1 MTTFEERYDK
11 LNPEQRDAVDSIS
24 GPLLVVAGPGTGKTE
39 ILSLRVANIIRK
51 TDTAPKNILCLT
63 FTTSAAYNMRERLT
77 QLIGR
82 EAYKV
87 EINTF
92 HSFGVDIISTY
103 PEYFYKGMTFNPVDE
118 VSQIEI
124 LEEILSDLPYDND
137 LGNLH
142 PEGGYV
148 YLKDIKSVIGELKKA
163 GITPD
168 EFREILLVNK
178 KSLENLN
185 PPIHTIFSQRVSKK
199 LVDSIEDFVE
209 NLSPIDLGDTISF
222 NLKSIPEVLQSSLK
236 ETLDNVVNLAKTTP
250 LSDWKRDM
258 TTKDD
263 SGTQILKDT
272 KYIEK
277 LFSLA
282 DVYEKYQGLMYER
295 RYYDFDDMIL
305 NAISGIEE
313 NNSLKYELQDR
324 YEYILVD
331 EFQDTND
338 AQMKLINQITTYD
351 EPDRIPNIMAVG
363 DDDQAIYKFQGA
375 ELSNILNFTDTY
387 PETKIVTITSNYRS
401 TQEILDVARHV
412 IRQGNERL
420 ERKYSHIDK
429 NITSAGENSGGGAI
443 YCELLPT
450 ILHEY
455 YWVASKVKELIK
467 AGKSPS
473 DIAVIA
479 RKHKNLEEIALLF
492 NEFALPINYDR
503 NNNVLEEPHVHQLI
517 QICKFISSLCRK
529 AMDEADE
536 LLPEI
541 ISYPFWGLKRNTIWE
556 IAKTAER
563 SGKERIPWLD
573 VMQEHEDEYIRQIAD
588 FFIYLGTLSSHETL
602 ERVLDEIMGASG
614 DLVPD
619 SEEDEVESKTED
631 NDQRFISKF
640 KQYYFGKEQL
650 KQNSINYLKFL
661 SSLRAFVQAIRD
673 HKKDQV
679 LKVEDLLVFLELHEK
694 NNLPVID
701 SSPFVN
707 AHNSVSLMT
716 VHKAKGQEFDTVF
729 VINCQE
735 QVWTKGGKGSNLPL
749 PMNLPIAPAG
759 DTEDDHLRLFYVAVT
774 RAKNDLYLTSHEF
787 TNNGKESSLLQFVI
801 PPVDEDKANNQL
813 IDNLTFKK
821 PEADINELSQTQQVL
836 TTSWESYHKLPIVYD
851 ESAIFE
857 KIIEHYQLSVTHLN
871 NFLNIERG
879 GPQLFFEH
887 NLLRF
892 PQSKGLAG
900 SFGSAVHQT
909 LESIYK
915 YVKKTNSLPTLEDVL
930 EWFHKELQYERLS
943 KKEFDFYSKKG
954 TDALTLFY
962 EKKINTFH
970 KSHLSEFNFRNQ
982 GVVIDNAHLTGKID
996 KMVPLSDT
1004 EISVHDY
1011 KTGKPKANWKGS
1023 APYEKSLLYNYQRQL
1038 IFYKILVE
1046 NSKDF
1051 GDKYEVNRGMLEFVE
1066 PKNEEL
1072 IDLPLEIKTEDVVRL
1087 TELIKIV
1094 YKKIRDLDFPDTS
1107 EYKQNLS
1114 GIIAFEDDLLDG
1126 KI

>member
-1 MTTFEERYDK
+1 MTTFEERYNK
-11 LNPEQRDAVDSIS
+11 LNPEQRDAVDSIN

-77 QLIGR
+77 KLIGR

-103 PEYFYKGMTFNPVDE
+103 PEYFYKGMTFNAVDE

-124 LEEILSDLPYDND
+124 LEEILSELPYDND

-148 YLKDIKSVIGELKKA
+148 YLKDIKSAIGELKKA

-185 PPIHTIFSQRVSKK
+185 PPIHSIFSQRITKK
-199 LVDSIEDFVE
+199 LIDSIEDFVE
-209 NLSPIDLGDTISF
+209 KLSPIDLGDTVSF

-236 ETLDNVVNLAKTTP
+236 EALDDVAKSSKATP

-277 LFSLA
+277 LFSLS
-282 DVYEKYQGLMYER
+282 DIYEKYQDLMYER

-305 NAISGIEE
+305 NAIKGIEE
-313 NNSLKYELQDR
+313 NNTLKYELQDR

-338 AQMKLINQITTYD
+338 AQMKLITQITTYD

-387 PETKIVTITSNYRS
+387 PETKIVAITSNYRS
-401 TQEILDVARHV
+401 TQEILDVARYV
-412 IRQGNERL
+412 IKQGRERL
-420 ERKYSHIDK
+420 ENKHSFIDK
-429 NITSAGENSGGGAI
+429 TIISAGENSSGAAI
-443 YCELLPT
+443 YSELLPT

-455 YWVASKVKELIK
+455 YWIASKVKELIQD
-467 AGKSPS
+467 GKSPS

-479 RKHKNLEEIALLF
+479 RKHKNLEEIAQLF
-492 NEFALPINYDR
+492 NEFSLPINYDR

-517 QICKFISSLCRK
+517 QICKFVSSLCRK

-563 SGKERIPWLD
+563 SGKERKPWLD
-573 VMQEHEDEYIRQIAD
+573 VMQEHEDKYIRQIAD
-588 FFIYLGTLSSHETL
+588 FLIYLGTLSSHETL

-614 DLVPD
+614 DLAPD
-619 SEEDEVESKTED
+619 SEEDEVENETDDAGK
-631 NDQRFISKF
+631 RFISRF

-679 LKVEDLLVFLELHEK
+679 LKVEDLLIFLELHEK
-694 NNLPVID
+694 NNIPVID
-701 SSPFVN
+701 SSPFIN
-707 AHNSVSLMT
+707 AQNSVSLMT

-735 QVWTKGGKGSNLPL
+735 QVWTKGWKGSNLPL

-787 TNNGKESSLLQFVI
+787 TNNGKESSLLQFII
-801 PPVDEDKANNQL
+801 PPVGEDKPNNQL

-821 PEADINELSQTQQVL
+821 PNADVNELSQTQQVL
-836 TTSWESYHKLPIVYD
+836 TTSWQSYHKLPVIHD
-851 ESAIFE
+851 ERVIFE

-871 NFLNIERG
+871 NFLNVERG
-879 GPQLFFEH
+879 GPQLFFEQ

-915 YVKKTNSLPTLEDVL
+915 NVKKSNSLPTLEDVL
-930 EWFHKELQYERLS
+930 EWFHKELQYERLN
-943 KKEFDFYSKKG
+943 KREFEFYSKKG

-982 GVVIDNAHLTGKID
+982 GVVIDKAHLTGKID
-996 KMVPLSDT
+996 KMVPISDS
-1004 EISVHDY
+1004 ELSVHDF
-1011 KTGKPKANWKGS
+1011 KTGKPKTEWDKGS
-1023 APYEKSLLYNYQRQL
+1023 NYDKLSLHSYARQL
-1038 IFYKILVE
+1038 VFYKILVE

-1051 GDKYEVNRGMLEFVE
+1051 GGKYEVNRGVLEFVE
-1066 PKNEEL
+1066 PKNGEL
-1072 IDLPLEIKTEDVVRL
+1072 VDLPLNISADEVARTS
-1087 TELIKIV
+1087 ELIKIV
-1094 YKKIRDLDFPDTS
+1094 YQKIRNLDFPDST
-1107 EYKQNLS
+1107 EYSKNLK

>member
-1 MTTFEERYDK
+1 MTTFEERYSN
-11 LNPEQRDAVDSIS
+11 LNPEQKDAVDSIY

-39 ILSLRVANIIRK
+39 ILSLRVANILRK

-77 QLIGR
+77 KLIGR
-82 EAYKV
+82 DAYKV
-87 EINTF
+87 AINTF

-103 PEYFYKGMTFNPVDE
+103 PEYFYKGMTFNPVDD

-124 LEEILSDLPYDND
+124 LEEILTELPYDND

-168 EFREILLVNK
+168 EFRNILAINK
-178 KSLENLN
+178 KSLESLN
-185 PPIHTIFSQRVSKK
+185 PSIHSIFSQRISNK
-199 LVDSIEDFVE
+199 LIGSIECFIE
-209 NLSPIDLGDTISF
+209 NLKPVDLGYAISL
-222 NLKSIPEVLQSSLK
+222 NLQSIPEILKSSL
-236 ETLDNVVNLAKTTP
+236 EEAMENVSMLGKNTP
-250 LSDWKRDM
+250 LSEWKRDK

-263 SGTQILKDT
+263 SGNQELKDT
-272 KYIEK
+272 KYLEK

-282 DVYEKYQGLMYER
+282 DVYEKYQMLMYER

-338 AQMKLINQITTYD
+338 AQMKLINQITIYD
-351 EPDRIPNIMAVG
+351 ESDRIPNIMAVG

-387 PETKIVTITSNYRS
+387 PGTKIVTITSNYRS
-401 TQEILDVARHV
+401 TQEILDIARYV
-412 IRQGNERL
+412 ILQGKERL
-420 ERKYSHIDK
+420 ENKYSHIDK
-429 NITSAGENSGGGAI
+429 EIVSAGDNGSGGAI
-443 YCELLPT
+443 YCKLLPT

-455 YWVASKVKELIK
+455 YWVASKVKELIES
-467 AGKSPS
+467 GKSPN
-473 DIAVIA
+473 DIAVIT
-479 RKHKNLEEIALLF
+479 RKHKNLEEIAQLF

-517 QICKFISSLCRK
+517 HICKFVSSLCRK
-529 AMDEADE
+529 AMAEADE

-541 ISYPFWGLKRNTIWE
+541 ISYPFWGVKRNIIWE

-563 SGKERIPWLD
+563 SGKERTPWLD
-573 VMQEHEDEYIRQIAD
+573 VMQQHEDEYIRQIAD
-588 FFIYLGTLSSHETL
+588 FLIYLGTLSSHETL
-602 ERVLDEIMGASG
+602 ERVLDEMMGASG
-614 DLVPD
+614 DLVPE
-619 SEEDEVESKTED
+619 SEQDEGEEIVSEDDDK
-631 NDQRFISKF
+631 RFISTF

-650 KQNSINYLKFL
+650 KHNSINYLKFL

-673 HKKDQV
+673 HKKDHV
-679 LKVEDLLVFLELHEK
+679 LNIDDLLVFLELHEK

-701 SSPFVN
+701 SSPYVN

-735 QVWTKGGKGSNLPL
+735 QVWTKGRSGSNLPL

-759 DTEDDHLRLFYVAVT
+759 DTEDDQLRLFYVALT

-787 TNNGKESSLLQFVI
+787 GTTGKESSLLQFLI
-801 PPVDEDKANNQL
+801 PPVDESKPQNQL
-813 IDNLTFKK
+813 IENLTFKK
-821 PEADINELSQTQQVL
+821 PNVDDELSQTQQVL
-836 TTSWESYHKLPIVYD
+836 EASWESFNKLPIVHD
-851 ESAIFE
+851 ERAIFE

-871 NFLNIERG
+871 NFLNVERG
-879 GPQLFFEH
+879 GPQLFFEQ

-892 PQSKGLAG
+892 PQSKNLAG
-900 SFGSAVHQT
+900 CFGSAIHQT
-909 LESIYK
+909 LELIYK
-915 YVKKTNSLPTLEDVL
+915 HVKKTESLPTLEDVL
-930 EWFHKELQYERLS
+930 EWFHKELEYERLS
-943 KKEFDFYSKKG
+943 KKEYDFYSKKG
-954 TDALTLFY
+954 TDALSIFY
-962 EKKINTFH
+962 DKKINTFH

-982 GVVIDNAHLTGKID
+982 GVIIGNAHLTGKID
-996 KMVPLSDT
+996 KMVPIGDS

-1011 KTGKPKANWKGS
+1011 KTGKAKTDWKGS
-1023 APYEKSLLYNYQRQL
+1023 SPYEKTLLHNYQRQL

-1051 GDKYEVNRGMLEFVE
+1051 SDKYQVNRGILEFVE
-1066 PKNEEL
+1066 PKNGEL
-1072 IDLPLEIKTEDVVRL
+1072 IELPLNITGEDAIRISEIV
-1087 TELIKIV
+1087 KIV
-1094 YKKIRDLDFPDTS
+1094 YKKIRELDFPDTS
-1107 EYKQNLS
+1107 EYSKNLK
-1114 GIIAFEDDLLDG
+1114 GIIAFEDDMLDG